1 VSLLRPGGR
10 EKDLHGQGRE
20 SRWWELRHYAKAQ
33 PVKKTRYP
41 MYLLQILEQAR
52 ARNVAEQYYL
62 YTQSEEGRAAAIE
75 LDRLRA
81 ACDAAEAHYLATCS
95 RCDAE
100 RAAEANK

>member
-1 VSLLRPGGR
+1 
-10 EKDLHGQGRE
+10 
-20 SRWWELRHYAKAQ
+20 
-33 PVKKTRYP
+33 

-81 ACDAAEAHYLATCS
+81 ACDAAEAHYLATCE